1 MFSESFQLHMLVKTT
16 TSRLFLLLS
25 ILLLSVLI
33 FSGCMYSRE
42 ISHIRRDIEREFPG
56 AEFEKEF
63 VISIGPGFFD
73 TVGWLAKLVDDDD
86 VHRIGDYLNE
96 IRRVK
101 VGVYRTEQ
109 LPFEGDLELESLQR
123 FSENG
128 WELAVKVQ
136 DEQEIVWVLYREWY
150 DEVRDMFI
158 LVLDDEDLII
168 VRIEGYLN
176 RLLQKIVE
184 DETYATRLLD

>member
-1 MFSESFQLHMLVKTT
+1 MDAIGADERFAASVVPDQEGSDKKSSRFGGLSKVAPDGEQMAVASQDDTTEARSGGTREGQVSFWDVGTAD
-16 TSRLFLLLS
+16 SR
-25 ILLLSVLI
+25 
-33 FSGCMYSRE
+33 
-42 ISHIRRDIEREFPG
+42 
-56 AEFEKEF
+56 A
-63 VISIGPGFFD
+63 
-73 TVGWLAKLVDDDD
+73 
-86 VHRIGDYLNE
+86 
-96 IRRVK
+96 
-101 VGVYRTEQ
+101 
-109 LPFEGDLELESLQR
+109 SLDGKALTLTP
-123 FSENG
+123 SPEHP
-128 WELAVKVQ
+128 